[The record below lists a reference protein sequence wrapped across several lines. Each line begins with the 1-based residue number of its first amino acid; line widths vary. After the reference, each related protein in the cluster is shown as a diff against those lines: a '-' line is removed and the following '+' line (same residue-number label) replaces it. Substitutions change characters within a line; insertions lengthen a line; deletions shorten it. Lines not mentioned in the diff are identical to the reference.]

1 MLNWPLK
8 EAFFMQTLTIDLDQN
23 KKIFFASDF
32 HLGAPNKEGS
42 RSREKKIIR
51 WLETIEKEAA
61 AILLV
66 GDLFDFW
73 FEYDHVVPKGFVRFL
88 NRLAEFSDKG
98 IPIYIFHGNHDM
110 WMFDYLESEIGAT
123 VFSDPI
129 HLKVNDKVLFVGHG
143 DGLGPGDYT
152 FKALRKVFRNKIA
165 QSLFKWIHPD
175 IGVGLANKWSSRSRI
190 NHTIEI
196 QEINRENEWLF
207 LYSKKLEA
215 DQHFDYYVFGHRHL
229 PLTLDISKESTYI
242 NLGEWLNFNSFGVF
256 DGTDFRIDYFESD
269 SN

>member
-1 MLNWPLK
+1 
-8 EAFFMQTLTIDLDQN
+8 MQTLTIDLDQN

-51 WLETIEKEAA
+51 WLETIEKEVA

-88 NRLAEFSDKG
+88 NKLAEFSDKG

-123 VFSDPI
+123 VFSNPI

-165 QSLFKWIHPD
+165 QWLFKWIHPD

>member
-1 MLNWPLK
+1 MH
-8 EAFFMQTLTIDLDQN
+8 TLTIDLDQN

-32 HLGAPNKEGS
+32 HLGAPNKEGR

-51 WLETIEKEAA
+51 WLETVEKEAA

-88 NRLAEFSDKG
+88 NKLAEFSDKG

-165 QSLFKWIHPD
+165 QWLFKWIHPD

-229 PLTLDISKESTYI
+229 PLTLDINKESTYI

-256 DGTDFRIDYFESD
+256 DGTDFQIDYFESD

>member
-1 MLNWPLK
+1 MK
-8 EAFFMQTLTIDLDQN
+8 EITLLPG
-23 KKIFFASDF
+23 KKIYFASDF
-32 HLGAPNKEGS
+32 HLGAPNPS
-42 RSREKKIIR
+42 TSREREVRIID
-51 WLETIEKEAA
+51 WLNHIEKDAQA
-61 AILLV
+61 VFLV
-66 GDLFDFW
+66 GDIFDFW
-73 FEYDHVVPKGFVRFL
+73 FEYNQVVPKGFVRIQGKIAALADRGIEIYFFL
-88 NRLAEFSDKG
+88 
-98 IPIYIFHGNHDM
+98 GNHDM

-165 QSLFKWIHPD
+165 QWLFKWIHPD

-196 QEINRENEWLF
+196 QEINSENEWLF

-229 PLTLDISKESTYI
+229 PLTLDINKESTYI

-256 DGTDFRIDYFESD
+256 DGTDFQIDYFESD

>member
-1 MLNWPLK
+1 MH
-8 EAFFMQTLTIDLDQN
+8 TLTIDLDQN

-51 WLETIEKEAA
+51 WLETVEKEAA

-88 NRLAEFSDKG
+88 NKLAEFSDKG

-165 QSLFKWIHPD
+165 QWLFKWIHPD

-229 PLTLDISKESTYI
+229 PLTLDINKESTYI

-256 DGTDFRIDYFESD
+256 DGTDFQIDYFESD

>member
-1 MLNWPLK
+1 
-8 EAFFMQTLTIDLDQN
+8 MQKLTIDLDQN

-32 HLGAPNKEGS
+32 HLGAPNKEQS

-51 WLETIEKEAA
+51 WLETVEKDAA

-88 NRLAEFSDKG
+88 NKLAEFSDKG

-110 WMFDYLESEIGAT
+110 WMFDYLETEIGAT

-129 HLKVNDKVLFVGHG
+129 ELKVNDKILFVGHG

-152 FKALRKVFRNKIA
+152 FKALRKVFKNRMA
-165 QSLFKWIHPD
+165 QWLFKWIHPD
-175 IGVGLANKWSSRSRI
+175 IGVGFASKWSSRSRI
-190 NHTIEI
+190 NNTIES
-196 QEINRENEWLF
+196 QEIDKEKEWLF
-207 LYSKKLEA
+207 LYSQKLES
-215 DQHFDYYVFGHRHL
+215 DRHFDFYVFGHRHL
-229 PLTLDISKESTYI
+229 PLALEINKTSTYI

-256 DGTDFRIDYFESD
+256 DGTHFLIDYFESD
-269 SN
+269 AN

>member
-1 MLNWPLK
+1 
-8 EAFFMQTLTIDLDQN
+8 MQTLTIDLDQN

-88 NRLAEFSDKG
+88 NKLAEFSDKG

-165 QSLFKWIHPD
+165 QWLFKWIHPD

>member
-1 MLNWPLK
+1 MH
-8 EAFFMQTLTIDLDQN
+8 TLTIDLDQN

-51 WLETIEKEAA
+51 WLETVEKEAA

-88 NRLAEFSDKG
+88 NKLAEFSDKG

-165 QSLFKWIHPD
+165 QCLFKWIHPD

-229 PLTLDISKESTYI
+229 PLTLDINKESTYI

-256 DGTDFRIDYFESD
+256 DGTDFQIDYFESD

>member
-1 MLNWPLK
+1 MH
-8 EAFFMQTLTIDLDQN
+8 TLTIDLDQN

-51 WLETIEKEAA
+51 WLETVEKEAA

-88 NRLAEFSDKG
+88 NKLAEFSDKG

-165 QSLFKWIHPD
+165 QWLFKWIHPD
-175 IGVGLANKWSSRSRI
+175 IGVGLANKWSSRNRI

-229 PLTLDISKESTYI
+229 PLTLDINKESTYI

-256 DGTDFRIDYFESD
+256 DGTDFQIDYFESD